1 MSHASEH
8 ITLPDHHEQSEPKK
22 VLAYNEQSEQKH
34 ILSEE
39 IYIQTKLSKEYPGD
53 GIRPTYEVDG
63 LRFCFRN
70 SGEAPQLPHAVYADQ
85 TYKNPLPSANQEAVA
100 QQIEQYSTW
109 KLDRDSCLVATT
121 TPEGVMRLCERIIG
135 DIDEQFLIG
144 RYEDDLRRGDI
155 STPRIQRLTDEMIA
169 AVAFDE
175 NNDPAEESS
184 NTDGLALV
192 VAAYCGD
199 MTAMQLLDQKLNM
212 LYQTLEA
219 QQREVEIALARG
231 WATRQE
237 SRAFEGSEMLG
248 ASEVAL
254 VHSTSHRVER
264 DDEGNVIL
272 QPLAAHTDSAQPYAR
287 SSLHFTPN
295 GQVASHSYGAWD
307 QSNKLIVTNMQETI
321 DRNGLPASMNSSDTY
336 FTRSPGEVLV
346 LPGALVVE
354 PVENIE
360 DGSIIAED
368 SEGCK
373 YVARDDYTDKQKQ
386 VIAQLV
392 VEYGITSD
400 GYSDEAIVREAAL
413 RMTEERLGVR
423 EYTTIGQNYAMN
435 DAFAQRYATLAES
448 LGVGMIS
455 HMNST
460 DYAIE
465 RAVQGF
471 SQESDWNDNPTLR
484 FSMFQNGKLPSLD
497 AMRTAVWA
505 GYLPAVDIAKAH
517 TKADARINS
526 GLEY

>member
-1 MSHASEH
+1 MSHASER
-8 ITLPDHHEQSEPKK
+8 ITLSDHHEQSE
-22 VLAYNEQSEQKH
+22 QRH
-34 ILSEE
+34 IPSEE
-39 IYIQTKLSKEYPGD
+39 IYIQTKLSKEYLGD

-85 TYKNPLPSANQEAVA
+85 TYKNPLLSVNQEAVA
-100 QQIEQYSTW
+100 QQIEQYSTR

-155 STPRIQRLTDEMIA
+155 STPRTQRLTDEMIA

-199 MTAMQLLDQKLNM
+199 ITAMQLLDRKLNM

-219 QQREVEIALARG
+219 QQREVEITLARG

-272 QPLAAHTDSAQPYAR
+272 RPLAAHTDSAQPYAR

-295 GQVASHSYGAWD
+295 GQVASHSYGAWN
-307 QSNKLIVTNMQETI
+307 QSNKLIVTNMQEMI
-321 DRNGLPASMNSSDTY
+321 DRNGLPVSMNSSDTY

-346 LPGALVVE
+346 LSGALVVE
-354 PVENIE
+354 PVEDIE

-373 YVARDDYTDKQKQ
+373 YVARDDYTNKQKQ
-386 VIAQLV
+386 AIAQLV
-392 VEYGITSD
+392 VEYGITPD
-400 GYSDEAIVREAAL
+400 GYSNEAIVREAAL

-423 EYTTIGQNYAMN
+423 EYTTIGQN
-435 DAFAQRYATLAES
+435 DVFAQRYAALAES
-448 LGVGMIS
+448 LGIGMIS
-455 HMNST
+455 HMNSA
-460 DYAIE
+460 DYAME

-471 SQESDWNDNPTLR
+471 SQESDWHDDPTLH

-505 GYLPAVDIAKAH
+505 GYLPAVDTTKAH
-517 TKADARINS
+517 TRADAHINS

>member
-1 MSHASEH
+1 MPHASEH
-8 ITLPDHHEQSEPKK
+8 ITLPDHHEQSELKK
-22 VLAYNEQSEQKH
+22 VLAYNEQSEQRH
-34 ILSEE
+34 IPSEK

-85 TYKNPLPSANQEAVA
+85 TYKNPLPSADQEAVA

-155 STPRIQRLTDEMIA
+155 STPRMQRLTDEMIA

-175 NNDPAEESS
+175 DNDPAEESS

-254 VHSTSHRVER
+254 VHSTSHRDHIGLSAMMR
-264 DDEGNVIL
+264 AMSFCDHL
-272 QPLAAHTDSAQPYAR
+272 LHT
-287 SSLHFTPN
+287 
-295 GQVASHSYGAWD
+295 
-307 QSNKLIVTNMQETI
+307 LIV
-321 DRNGLPASMNSSDTY
+321 
-336 FTRSPGEVLV
+336 RSLMHVL
-346 LPGALVVE
+346 
-354 PVENIE
+354 
-360 DGSIIAED
+360 
-368 SEGCK
+368 
-373 YVARDDYTDKQKQ
+373 
-386 VIAQLV
+386 
-392 VEYGITSD
+392 
-400 GYSDEAIVREAAL
+400 
-413 RMTEERLGVR
+413 
-423 EYTTIGQNYAMN
+423 
-435 DAFAQRYATLAES
+435 RY
-448 LGVGMIS
+448 
-455 HMNST
+455 
-460 DYAIE
+460 
-465 RAVQGF
+465 
-471 SQESDWNDNPTLR
+471 TLR
-484 FSMFQNGKLPSLD
+484 QMGRLHRIRMGHGIRATSL
-497 AMRTAVWA
+497 
-505 GYLPAVDIAKAH
+505 L
-517 TKADARINS
+517 
-526 GLEY
+526 